1 MRLLVIFFF
10 LLFLPQAYA
19 WQYQLDEESLL
30 HPSIFDQYEI
40 SQHFESEGLFS
51 LSDTT
56 LIKTGLPFDNAYL
69 GYGLKQNL
77 ILKSGLVAPKH
88 LDGVVIYEPSLD
100 VHLIHF
106 RVREIP
112 YMVMGF
118 NFSDSEFKKII
129 KPWLKIRK
137 TSLLN
142 LIIPSVYA
150 ESCEL
155 PGMGNELKSVSN
167 SLSNQ
172 ALLKKIGECGLEV
185 LKGAKD
191 NVSNT
196 FDFFKKLATN
206 PMELWQE
213 TKESFIQLKDF
224 VLNIN
229 NELKEIFSNLGEM
242 NLEDQLD
249 IACHMSG
256 HIFVSVAQ
264 SFFLGPAAL
273 ARSLPLVVTRLKK
286 MTAEVALAASLR
298 KKGVKLPDNDKLVK
312 EVIRCE

>member
-1 MRLLVIFFF
+1 
-10 LLFLPQAYA
+10 
-19 WQYQLDEESLL
+19 
-30 HPSIFDQYEI
+30 
-40 SQHFESEGLFS
+40 
-51 LSDTT
+51 
-56 LIKTGLPFDNAYL
+56 
-69 GYGLKQNL
+69 
-77 ILKSGLVAPKH
+77 
-88 LDGVVIYEPSLD
+88 
-100 VHLIHF
+100 
-106 RVREIP
+106 
-112 YMVMGF
+112 
-118 NFSDSEFKKII
+118 KKII

-142 LIIPSVYA
+142 LLIPSAYA

-155 PGMGNELKSVSN
+155 PGMENELKSVSN